1 MATRGARCR
10 PRRDNPAR
18 TPGRHPLP
26 LLPRAAPQVTL
37 RPLRSRSEETVVT
50 EDPGRATLIDKE
62 ECSMSEDSGT
72 PSKSARADALGKVC
86 QSIRPDEYE
95 PQPGKPQFSGLPTLD
110 PGRFG

>member
-62 ECSMSEDSGT
+62 ECSMSEDIDLPDPWARRT
-72 PSKSARADALGKVC
+72 RRCPVTDKSARQCALDLRG
-86 QSIRPDEYE
+86 P
-95 PQPGKPQFSGLPTLD
+95 F
-110 PGRFG
+110 